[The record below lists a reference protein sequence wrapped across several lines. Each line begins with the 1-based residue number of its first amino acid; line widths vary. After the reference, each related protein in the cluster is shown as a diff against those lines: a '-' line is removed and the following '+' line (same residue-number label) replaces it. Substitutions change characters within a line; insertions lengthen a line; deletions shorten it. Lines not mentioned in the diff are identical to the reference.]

1 MKGISDMSN
10 KISVKLILELKAQG
24 LSQNEIA
31 RTRHMSKSSVS
42 DVIRIA
48 GEKGLSFEDVEGMN
62 NDALYQMFFPDRITS
77 EQIYEFPDY
86 EYVHKELRRV
96 GVTLKLL
103 WQEYREQCMK
113 NGTIP
118 VGKTKFCD
126 DYGKYVAMSAITKH
140 LEHEPGERCEVD

>member
-86 EYVHKELRRV
+86 EYVHNLFSRI
-96 GVTLKLL
+96 
-103 WQEYREQCMK
+103 M
-113 NGTIP
+113 TIAD
-118 VGKTKFCD
+118 K
-126 DYGKYVAMSAITKH
+126 SN
-140 LEHEPGERCEVD
+140 